1 MKLISTKLR
10 AHTARHVLKGS
21 TALLLATIA
30 TGTTAYAQGQQT
42 AAAPQAA
49 EVEEVVVTGTRV
61 VRDGY
66 EAPTPLTVVGVE
78 AIESSATNNVADYVN
93 TIPAFAGSRSP
104 ATTQSSMSAGS
115 SGTNSINLRNIGLER
130 TLVLLDGKRSVGSN
144 STGVVDVNT
153 FPQNLISRVDIVTGG
168 ASSAYGS
175 DALAG
180 VVNFVLDKKFT
191 GIKGEVSGGVT
202 TYGDDRQYDV
212 SLAAGTGFHGDRG
225 HIVFSAAT
233 THEDGVAINDRPW
246 NLQGWEIIT
255 NPSYGTGAGQ
265 STSVPQRLLKNHVS
279 VAVGIPG
286 GIIASGPLK
295 GIAFGPGG
303 VPYNFQYGDI
313 YSNPVMTNGQWQAS
327 TIRGT
332 HLANG
337 LTSRDTTHNIF
348 AHATY
353 AITDSVEVYFEASWA
368 HDLNHNWCCPPENNG
383 DLVIKADNPFIP
395 TSVKTQMTALGLTTL
410 NIGSMN
416 ADLPTAGATNDRRVQ
431 RFLGG
436 ATGTFNAFDSAWTW
450 DAYAQVGIAR
460 AHEQVTDPTQRS
472 HFNAALDAISGANGT
487 IVCRNAATNPGCV
500 PYNVFGIGVN
510 SQATINYVMGYP
522 GVDLRNEKFTQ
533 EVFAASAQGEP
544 ISLWAGPVSLAFG
557 VEHRVEK
564 AAGRVDAIGTAGDWL
579 YGNYR
584 PLNASTNVTEG
595 FAEVVVPLAK
605 DYAWAKSLD
614 LNASVRGTSY
624 KTSGYVTTWKVGATY
639 DPIDDIRFRATR
651 SRDIRAPNLI
661 ELYSGGS
668 GGFPG
673 YINPFRNGVSEIGV
687 SSTTGNPTLVPEK
700 SDYTGVGVVLQ
711 PSFVPG
717 FNASVDYWNLDI
729 GGAIGTLTTQQIIDQ
744 CFAGNAQICQALTF
758 GTGNVITLIN
768 LRPFNLVKQIARGM
782 DFEASYRIPVDA
794 IVSGWDGNVTLRML
808 ATHFIKSYS
817 SNGINTPVDN
827 AGVNANITN
836 AVPNWK
842 WNASINY
849 TTETVGYN
857 LAARGVSSGVY
868 LNSNVQCT
876 SGCPVSTADN
886 RTIDNN
892 RIAGA
897 VFLDAAITYKFALG
911 DAATEAF
918 FNVRNIAN
926 KDPAVAA
933 PGPGG
938 FTYEAAPANGA
949 LYDVLGRVFRAGV
962 RFKM

>member
-1 MKLISTKLR
+1 MTPISTSFR
-10 AHTARHVLKGS
+10 ARSTRQILKGS
-21 TALLLATIA
+21 TALLLATIV
-30 TGTTAYAQGQQT
+30 TGTTAYAQDQQT

-49 EVEEVVVTGTRV
+49 EVEEVIVTGTRV

-78 AIESSATNNVADYVN
+78 AIETSATNNVADYVN

-104 ATTQSSMSAGS
+104 ATTQSSMSGGS

-144 STGVVDVNT
+144 SNGVVDVNT

-180 VVNFVLDKKFT
+180 VVNFVLDKKFS

-212 SLAAGTGFHGDRG
+212 SIAAGTGFHNDRG

-246 NLQGWEIIT
+246 NLQGCEVIT
-255 NPSYGTGAGQ
+255 NPLYGTPTATNGL

-295 GIAFGPGG
+295 GIAFGVNG

-313 YSNPVMTNGQWQAS
+313 YSNPVMTNGQWMAS

-348 AHATY
+348 THASY
-353 AITDSVEVYFEASWA
+353 AITDSVEVYFQASWA

-395 TSVKTQMTALGLTTL
+395 ASVRTRMTALGLTNL
-410 NIGSMN
+410 AIGSMN

-436 ATGTFNAFDSAWTW
+436 ATGRFDAFDTAWTW

-472 HFNAALDAISGANGT
+472 HFAAALDAISDANGNA
-487 IVCRNAATNPGCV
+487 VCRNAATNPGCV
-500 PYNVFGIGVN
+500 PYNIFGIGVN

-544 ISLWAGPVSLAFG
+544 FSLWAGPVSLALG
-557 VEHRVEK
+557 VEHRIEK
-564 AAGRVDAIGTAGDWL
+564 ADGRVDAIGTAGDWL

-584 PLNASTNVTEG
+584 PLIASTNVTEG
-595 FAEVVVPLAK
+595 FAEVAVPLAK
-605 DYAWAKSLD
+605 DYTWAKSLD

-624 KTSGYVTTWKVGATY
+624 KTSGYVTTWKVGGTY

-729 GGAIGTLTTQQIIDQ
+729 SGAIGTLTTQQIIDQ
-744 CFAGNAQICQALTF
+744 CFSGNAQICQALTF
-758 GTGNVITLIN
+758 GAGNVITLIN
-768 LRPFNLVKQIARGM
+768 LRPFNLVKQVARGM

-794 IVSGWDGNVTLRML
+794 IVSGWDGNMTLRML

-817 SNGINTPVDN
+817 SNGINVPVDN
-827 AGVNANITN
+827 AGVNASVTN
-836 AVPNWK
+836 AVPDWK
-842 WNASINY
+842 WTASFNY
-849 TTETVGYN
+849 TTETVGFN

-886 RTIDNN
+886 RTIELISSCISASCL
-892 RIAGA
+892 RT
-897 VFLDAAITYKFALG
+897 VFTQ
-911 DAATEAF
+911 T
-918 FNVRNIAN
+918 
-926 KDPAVAA
+926 DPE
-933 PGPGG
+933 
-938 FTYEAAPANGA
+938 TIQLTPA
-949 LYDVLGRVFRAGV
+949 RTT
-962 RFKM
+962 